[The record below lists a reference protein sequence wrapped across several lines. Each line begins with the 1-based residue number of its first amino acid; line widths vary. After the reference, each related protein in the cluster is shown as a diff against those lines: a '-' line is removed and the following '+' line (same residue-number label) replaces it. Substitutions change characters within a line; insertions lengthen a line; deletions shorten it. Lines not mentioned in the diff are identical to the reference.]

1 MTPVPEAAASETPC
15 TEDPGTS
22 AEVGRNLGVPGASR
36 AAPPPPWP
44 GPSTSCS
51 WPGSC
56 SSPAPS
62 TRSPPSESGRGR
74 EPARPCTACCVRRPL
89 HPSPCSVTPSF
100 PGFSD
105 RSNAPARPARAAR
118 PGKERGRAGGGRS
131 PTWLVGWLHSPL
143 AGAPGQA
150 LPEPPSLSFPLL
162 SAGGLQ
168 WQVPLRRPGTPKLGG
183 RLDPGP
189 QVARKEGSEALEGF
203 LSQAGRT
210 ARQGQDSPGLGELSP
225 RHPG

>member
-1 MTPVPEAAASETPC
+1 M
-15 TEDPGTS
+15 
-22 AEVGRNLGVPGASR
+22 GVPGASR

-74 EPARPCTACCVRRPL
+74 EPARPGPACCVRRLL
-89 HPSPCSVTPSF
+89 HPSPCSLTPSF

-105 RSNAPARPARAAR
+105 RSIAPARAAR

-131 PTWLVGWLHSPL
+131 PTWLVGCLDSPL
-143 AGAPGQA
+143 AGGPGQA

-168 WQVPLRRPGTPKLGG
+168 WPVPLRRPGTPKLGG

-189 QVARKEGSEALEGF
+189 QVARNGGSEALEGF

-210 ARQGQDSPGLGELSP
+210 PRQRQGSLGLDELSP
-225 RHPG
+225 RHSGWIVPGNHGASFQQSLE